1 VEVDLDFI
9 APFELKVDL
18 ATHCKKYH
26 FPHFTC
32 LRVCVAHLEVNPTMD
47 TSAVALAFSACPP
60 NFSLAI
66 KRHCV
71 SKIHE
76 LQGVLYKFKI

>member
-1 VEVDLDFI
+1 MTLCTLSFQLTFVEVDLDFT

-32 LRVCVAHLEVNPTMD
+32 LQVCVVHLEVNPTVGTKFLSDKEFFMG
-47 TSAVALAFSACPP
+47 S
-60 NFSLAI
+60 
-66 KRHCV
+66 
-71 SKIHE
+71 
-76 LQGVLYKFKI
+76 KFKIVKLDLLS